1 MPSMIRIPGKPK
13 KIAYAILG
21 RPANMN
27 EKRTPQES
35 KVNKRLIWEETIKV
49 R

>member
-1 MPSMIRIPGKPK
+1 MPSMIRIQGKPK

-21 RPANMN
+21 KPANMS
-27 EKRTPQES
+27 EKYTPLQS
-35 KVNKRLIWEETIKV
+35 KINKRLIWEETIKV

>member
-1 MPSMIRIPGKPK
+1 MPSMLRIPGKST

-21 RPANMN
+21 KPQNLS
-27 EKRTPQES
+27 EKKTKRES
-35 KVNKRLIWEETIKV
+35 EINKRLIWEETIKV